1 MTEANLWKWL
11 SKVKKH
17 YKEDLHL
24 TRLENLVGNGTP
36 DVEGC
41 LCGRQFWIELKCIP
55 KRTNS
60 LLRIRFQPSQIP
72 WMQRRQRAGGH
83 VFVLLQVGSAGQAH
97 RYLLNLELFE
107 GKLLYEDEIQNYF
120 VESQIDVL
128 ERAAY
133 G

>member
-11 SKVKKH
+11 SKAKKH

-24 TRLENLVGNGTP
+24 NRLENLIGSGTP

-41 LCGRQFWIELKCIP
+41 LYGCQFWIELKCIP

-60 LLRIRFQPSQIP
+60 PLKIRFQPAQIP
-72 WMQRRQRAGGH
+72 WMQRRQRAGGR
-83 VFVLLQVGSAGQAH
+83 VFVLLQVGARQAS
-97 RYLLNLELFE
+97 RYLLNLEIFE
-107 GKLLYEDEIQNYF
+107 GKLFCENTIQDYL